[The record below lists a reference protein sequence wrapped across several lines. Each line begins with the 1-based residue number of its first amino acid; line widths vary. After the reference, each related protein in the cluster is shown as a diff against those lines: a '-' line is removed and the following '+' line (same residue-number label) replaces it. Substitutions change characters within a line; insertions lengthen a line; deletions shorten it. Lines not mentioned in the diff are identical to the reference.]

1 MNEFKNYHPIVNFM
15 YFAAVILFSMFLMN
29 PIMLVISLVCAVSYA
44 VVLNGARAVRF
55 SLLYLLP
62 MMIIAAAMNP
72 LFNHAG
78 VTVIA
83 YFPNGNPLTLEAVV
97 YGIAASVMI
106 VTVICYFSVYN
117 KIMTSDKF
125 IYLFGRIIPSMSLVL
140 SMSMRFVPRFKEQFV
155 KITAAQKCI
164 GRGITNGSI
173 IQRVKNGITILSVMI
188 TYALENSIETAD
200 CMKSRGYGQRR
211 RSSFSIYRFSG
222 RDKTA
227 LLYTLILSA
236 YVTVGTVLGATEY
249 LYFPSIMV
257 SELNAYSVSVFA
269 VYFMLCAEPLF
280 IEIMEAMRW
289 KRLKSRL

>member
-1 MNEFKNYHPIVNFM
+1 MNEFKNYHPLVNFI

-29 PIMLVISLVCAVSYA
+29 PIMLVISLVCAAVYA

-55 SLLYLLP
+55 GLLYLLP
-62 MMIIAAAMNP
+62 MMFIAAAMNP

-83 YFPNGNPLTLEAVV
+83 YFPNGNPLTLESVV
-97 YGIAASVMI
+97 YGIAAAVMI
-106 VTVICYFSVYN
+106 AAVICYFSAYN

-125 IYLFGRIIPSMSLVL
+125 IYLFGRAVPSMSLIL
-140 SMSMRFVPRFKEQFV
+140 SMSMRFVPRFKEQFM

-164 GRGITNGSI
+164 GRGIANGSV
-173 IQRVKNGITILSVMI
+173 IQRVKNGITILSVMM

-200 CMKSRGYGQRR
+200 CMKSRGYGHKNRT
-211 RSSFSIYRFSG
+211 SFSLYRFSG
-222 RDKTA
+222 RDKAA
-227 LLYTLILSA
+227 LVYTLILSV
-236 YVTVGTVLGATEY
+236 YVIAGTAFGAAEY
-249 LYFPSIMV
+249 LYFPNVIL
-257 SELNAYSVSVFA
+257 SEFNAYSVSVFTA
-269 VYFMLCAEPLF
+269 YFMLCAEPIF